1 MSLVA
6 GAIAALVIFIAGLV
20 SDARIGTILLRCI
33 GGFFVAGIVVWLVA
47 MVLEAKQ
54 IVGFDSN
61 IEMPEP
67 SKGGESLEDDETP
80 RAGAKGG
87 EEEAG
92 PSAKDESPS
101 KPDDEKREAE
111 GFKPLADGVRRMET
125 PSES

>member
-67 SKGGESLEDDETP
+67 SKDGETTG
-80 RAGAKGG
+80 AGAKGG

-92 PSAKDESPS
+92 SSAKDESPS